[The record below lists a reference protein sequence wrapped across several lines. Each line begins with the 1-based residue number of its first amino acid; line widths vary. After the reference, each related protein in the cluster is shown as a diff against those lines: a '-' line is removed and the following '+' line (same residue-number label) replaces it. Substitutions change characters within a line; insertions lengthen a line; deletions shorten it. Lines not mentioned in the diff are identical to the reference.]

1 MTDQIP
7 ERWLN
12 SAATQKQLKIKGCE
26 LMHRREAGK
35 LIFEKRGNAYFYLIK
50 TTSTQNNE

>member
-1 MTDQIP
+1 MTNQIP

-12 SAATQKQLKIKGCE
+12 SAATQKHLKIKGCE

-50 TTSTQNNE
+50 TSSLQNNE